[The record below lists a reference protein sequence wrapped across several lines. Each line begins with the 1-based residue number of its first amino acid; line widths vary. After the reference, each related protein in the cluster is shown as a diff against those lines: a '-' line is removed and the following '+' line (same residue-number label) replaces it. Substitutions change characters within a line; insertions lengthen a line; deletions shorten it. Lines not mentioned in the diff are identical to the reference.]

1 MFQVNFTYKSKKLI
15 LAIFRAKI
23 EKTNILLCVKES
35 KMYKIKVQS
44 ETLVFDRKIGSKL
57 SNVAETDRMTTSIYV
72 NTTKFE

>member
-1 MFQVNFTYKSKKLI
+1 MSFTYKSKKLI

-23 EKTNILLCVKES
+23 EKTKVLLFVKES

-57 SNVAETDRMTTSIYV
+57 SNVAEIDRMTTSIHV